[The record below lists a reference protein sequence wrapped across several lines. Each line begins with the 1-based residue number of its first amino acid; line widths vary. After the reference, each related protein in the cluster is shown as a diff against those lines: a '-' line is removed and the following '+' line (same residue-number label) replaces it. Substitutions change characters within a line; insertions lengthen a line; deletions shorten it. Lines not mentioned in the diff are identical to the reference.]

1 MNETITAISDG
12 GYLRE
17 SNPYLV
23 RTATESTASLF
34 TVFNF
39 RNQYHFLFKM
49 TKGIP
54 TLVLLDKV
62 STFDSSKE
70 PVTYIIEEE
79 TTSAMKVPSYLF
91 EKRRILNE
99 KIQQKEVE
107 LKELEKRIESLKKE
121 VNQI

>member
-1 MNETITAISDG
+1 MNETTD
-12 GYLRE
+12 
-17 SNPYLV
+17 SNYDELFKTSPYLINK
-23 RTATESTASLF
+23 AIEEPASLF

-49 TKGIP
+49 TKGVP
-54 TLVLLDKV
+54 VLVLLDKV
-62 STFDSSKE
+62 STFDHSKE

-91 EKRRILNE
+91 EERRILNE

>member
-1 MNETITAISDG
+1 MNDMSDG

-17 SNPYLV
+17 SSSYLIN
-23 RTATESTASLF
+23 RTVEQPASLF

-49 TKGIP
+49 TKGVP

-62 STFDSSKE
+62 STFDHSKE

-99 KIQQKEVE
+99 KIQKKEVE

>member
-1 MNETITAISDG
+1 MKDKVIYNSCYDRADSG
-12 GYLRE
+12 
-17 SNPYLV
+17 PYVV
-23 RTATESTASLF
+23 RGAMEEDVSLF
-34 TVFNF
+34 NVFNF

-49 TKGIP
+49 TRGVP

-62 STFDSSKE
+62 QTFDYSKE

-79 TTSAMKVPSYLF
+79 VTSATKVPSYLF
-91 EKRRILNE
+91 EQRRVLNE

-107 LKELEKRIESLKKE
+107 LKELEKRIEGLKKE

>member
-1 MNETITAISDG
+1 MTNHFIDSANYEFNSYPSG
-12 GYLRE
+12 
-17 SNPYLV
+17 
-23 RTATESTASLF
+23 RTVEAGASLF

-49 TKGIP
+49 TKGVP

-62 STFDSSKE
+62 STFDHSKE

-79 TTSAMKVPSYLF
+79 ITSATKVPSSLF
-91 EKRRILNE
+91 EKRRVLDE
-99 KIQQKEVE
+99 KIQNKEVE
-107 LKELEKRIESLKKE
+107 LKELEKRIAILKKE

>member
-1 MNETITAISDG
+1 MHNITINSDSFIETNS
-12 GYLRE
+12 YLIRKAE
-17 SNPYLV
+17 EPD
-23 RTATESTASLF
+23 ALF

-49 TKGIP
+49 KEGVP

-79 TTSAMKVPSYLF
+79 TTSAIKVPSYLF
-91 EKRRILNE
+91 EKRQTLDE
-99 KIQQKEVE
+99 KIQKKEAE
-107 LKELEKRIESLKKE
+107 LKELEKRIEVLKKE

>member
-1 MNETITAISDG
+1 MNDKIIYNACHDRADYGLYGVRGAIQ
-12 GYLRE
+12 E
-17 SNPYLV
+17 N
-23 RTATESTASLF
+23 ASLF

-49 TKGIP
+49 TKGVP

-62 STFDSSKE
+62 NTFDCTKE

-79 TTSAMKVPSYLF
+79 TTSATKVPSYLF
-91 EKRRILNE
+91 EHRRTLDE
-99 KIQQKEVE
+99 KIQKKEAE
-107 LKELEKRIESLKKE
+107 LKELEKRIEVLKKE